1 MSPAMKNNT
10 IQQTTLSTKAKPKAR
25 VKLSLCK
32 VEAFEAY
39 WLKYV
44 GDDSTPHDLNDIETF
59 YDGFDLE
66 DERMHMRCQMFR
78 VKQLAKSIAKTTPF
92 VLAHLE
98 AKAQAQ
104 WLEALA
110 REIATTTPKV
120 LAHLDA
126 KAKAQAKAKAT
137 KNPFDNFWKFPCKLN
152 DKTPVCKWRDQ
163 GNQRKDLINPNRF
176 NTGIP
181 TGLRNNL
188 LVVDLDVKDDGVE
201 EFKKYIQEHGKPQTL
216 HAIAP
221 HRRRALLL

>member
-10 IQQTTLSTKAKPKAR
+10 IQQTTLSTKTKTFLDWNDFEPVHEEKAKPKAR

-44 GDDSTPHDLNDIETF
+44 GDDSSPHELNDIETF

-126 KAKAQAKAKAT
+126 KAKAQT
-137 KNPFDNFWKFPCKLN
+137 SHQLNHHPPRQLRLRVVFIHMIFRSVRFFHRFDPLELADDFPVIGFYLRLPIDNKVHFVPGFLFQVLN
-152 DKTPVCKWRDQ
+152 
-163 GNQRKDLINPNRF
+163 
-176 NTGIP
+176 
-181 TGLRNNL
+181 GL
-188 LVVDLDVKDDGVE
+188 G
-201 EFKKYIQEHGKPQTL
+201 
-216 HAIAP
+216 
-221 HRRRALLL
+221 